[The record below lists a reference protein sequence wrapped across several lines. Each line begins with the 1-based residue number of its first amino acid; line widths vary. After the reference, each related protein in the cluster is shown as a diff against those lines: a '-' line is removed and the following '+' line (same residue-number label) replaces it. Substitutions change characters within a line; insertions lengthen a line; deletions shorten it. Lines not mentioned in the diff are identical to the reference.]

1 MQPAFKA
8 PPWVVDFFGVYAL
21 VCYRLLVKHHYQQAH
36 GVSEGPVSMSLCFPP
51 HARLPVAGRKHARR
65 YRVAPGMPVGC
76 VIALA
81 MTADF
86 SRLGI

>member
-8 PPWVVDFFGVYAL
+8 LLGVVVFLDVYVL
-21 VCYRLLVKHHYQQAH
+21 VHYRLLVKRHYQQAH
-36 GVSEGPVSMSLCFPP
+36 GVSAGPFSILLCFPP
-51 HARLPVAGRKHARR
+51 YTRLPVAGRKYARR
-65 YRVAPGMPVGC
+65 YWVAPGMLVGC

-81 MTADF
+81 ATADF